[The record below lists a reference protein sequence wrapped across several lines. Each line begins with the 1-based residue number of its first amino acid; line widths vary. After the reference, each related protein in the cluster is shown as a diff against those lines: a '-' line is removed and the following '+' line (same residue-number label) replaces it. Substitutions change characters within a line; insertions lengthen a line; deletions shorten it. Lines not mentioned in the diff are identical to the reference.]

1 MPTAQ
6 AHERRVRREAHRQ
19 GLRLKKLR
27 TGEGYWLIDIS
38 TGGLV
43 LGEEITRGV
52 RIGYELG
59 AVEEWLK

>member
-1 MPTAQ
+1 MATAQ
-6 AHERRVRREAHRQ
+6 TRERRVRREADRQ
-19 GLRLKKLR
+19 GLRLMKLR

-52 RIGYELG
+52 RIGYDLG

>member
-6 AHERRVRREAHRQ
+6 TLERRVRREAERQ

-27 TGEGYWLIDIS
+27 NDDGYWLIDIS

-52 RIGYELG
+52 RIGYDLD